1 MNTLNKVEGIT
12 PSGVEMIHTPI
23 LSENL
28 GADMD
33 AHRSIDV
40 SFERLSTLMDVA
52 KEIVEA
58 RKVTISHQS
67 RLEGILSDRED
78 YLEYDI
84 DYLITLIKEYL
95 WYIYTLENWKFLSM
109 DTNTTFMISCHD
121 KIKDLYNL
129 IINKCTNLL
138 KTNSYDERI
147 I

>member
-1 MNTLNKVEGIT
+1 MNRFIKNEGIT

-23 LSENL
+23 SSEYF
-28 GADMD
+28 GAEVDV
-33 AHRSIDV
+33 HKSIDM
-40 SFERLSTLMDVA
+40 SFERFSTLMDVA

-58 RKVTISHQS
+58 REVTISHQS

-95 WYIYTLENWKFLSM
+95 WYIYTLKNWESLSM
-109 DTNTTFMISCHD
+109 DANTTFMILCHD
-121 KIKDLYNL
+121 KVKTLYNL

-138 KTNSYDERI
+138 KTNSL
-147 I
+147 